1 MILNFTNY
9 GYYGIG
15 FLLKKEK
22 KTGHII
28 ILTTSKFK
36 KGIGT
41 KIIVKEG
48 RHLLQE
54 IDKR

>member
-15 FLLKKEK
+15 FLLKKRK